1 MTGSFVLLV
10 GNGRL
15 SQTIN
20 HYLEART
27 KGRRLFRSLKPSAIN
42 FPLQVQWIDR
52 GHWTHWFF
60 HKRPDGISA
69 KTSAGQLTE
78 PGTARQVAHCLSAL
92 TKAAFPTRSKTRPG
106 AKHNTLRQRAPAPSG
121 LRDCNMA
128 PGGLAPGDA
137 SLSVAPHAP
146 NFGASSV

>member
-27 KGRRLFRSLKPSAIN
+27 NGRRLFPSLKPSAIN

-52 GHWTHWFF
+52 GHLDSLICR
-60 HKRPDGISA
+60 KGP
-69 KTSAGQLTE
+69 
-78 PGTARQVAHCLSAL
+78 
-92 TKAAFPTRSKTRPG
+92 
-106 AKHNTLRQRAPAPSG
+106 
-121 LRDCNMA
+121 MA
-128 PGGLAPGDA
+128 
-137 SLSVAPHAP
+137 
-146 NFGASSV
+146 

>member
-27 KGRRLFRSLKPSAIN
+27 NGRRLLRSLKPSAIN

-52 GHWTHWFF
+52 GHQNHRIFRKGSAGTGI
-60 HKRPDGISA
+60 PDGER
-69 KTSAGQLTE
+69 G
-78 PGTARQVAHCLSAL
+78 
-92 TKAAFPTRSKTRPG
+92 
-106 AKHNTLRQRAPAPSG
+106 
-121 LRDCNMA
+121 
-128 PGGLAPGDA
+128 
-137 SLSVAPHAP
+137 
-146 NFGASSV
+146 